1 MRKYFVIF
9 CMLFLLANYSTDA
22 QIHSNETGLS
32 IGYGFSSILNSNTS
46 LYFSNNYNGLF
57 EVSPFYRINFDEK
70 PIALKLEY
78 SQRTIFSEIEFNDEF
93 NARASQAYMGINLKC
108 SYTKKNPSIRAFELF
123 WGLGFYTLAQKRT
136 PNPVSGLNSLDDGF
150 APYWGISFDADFSY
164 SIPIDKYRVG
174 MAWRIFALPNIT
186 FFNKNNVQEFYHIGS
201 SISLFTSF

>member
-1 MRKYFVIF
+1 
-9 CMLFLLANYSTDA
+9 MLSE
-22 QIHSNETGLS
+22 S
-32 IGYGFSSILNSNTS
+32 S

-78 SQRTIFSEIEFNDEF
+78 TQRTIFSEIEFNDEF

-123 WGLGFYTLAQKRT
+123 WGLGFYTLA
-136 PNPVSGLNSLDDGF
+136 